1 MALLR
6 FSDILLRAGIDP
18 RNTLLIRHTTSNRVF
33 KKCYEESKEDDTM
46 VMTFTREQNC
56 GFSNGFDY
64 WAVFVSDHGT
74 LCKLYGLFR
83 VGSAVP
89 DTRDLMPVGYDRI
102 DPDSFRGD
110 RAFYDLERMDILKEY
125 ENRLI
130 IDWGSSVRT
139 WAQTA
144 TNEKSIIAIQNSEV
158 FSGYEDV
165 ILSFQELEKIIGNP
179 IAYNEWYT
187 ALSAVYGI
195 YLIVDK
201 KTGKQYIGSAY
212 GKEGLWGRW
221 SYYIKTKHGG
231 NELMKKLLEEDPKRY
246 KYFQFSILQILSKD
260 EKYDHVV
267 RIERRYKKKLFSEE
281 FGLNG
286 N

>member
-6 FSDILLRAGIDP
+6 FSDILLRAGIDLQ
-18 RNTLLIRHTTSNRVF
+18 RTLLIRHTTSNRIF
-33 KKCYEESKEDDTM
+33 KKCCQESKEDAAM
-46 VMTFTREQNC
+46 IMTFTREQDC

-74 LCKLYGLFR
+74 LCKFYGLFR

-89 DTRDLMPVGYDRI
+89 NTREVMPVGYDRI